1 MLEPLRSVDS
11 RVMPDSRRLPLWAGR
26 TTALAGIILVAVNLR
41 TAVASVSPIATEI
54 AADIDLGNL
63 GLGLIGA
70 LPPVAFALSGLFG
83 AGLARRIGLERLVVI
98 CTGVIVAGHLLR
110 GSAGNYLMLLA
121 GSVVTFAGIGIANIL
136 LPPLVKRY
144 FPDRIGLLTTVY
156 AAVMAISTAVPSALA
171 APIAD
176 SAGWRVSLGIWSVL
190 AVLGLIP
197 WMVLLLRY
205 RRRRIAAA
213 LGSSSP
219 EMEEPSAELVG
230 RIRHSRT
237 AWAIAGVF
245 AVSSFGAYASFAW
258 LPQLLI
264 DRAGVTRIDA
274 GSLLAIYSLIGL
286 PSAIVIPVLVT
297 RLRDVRPVIWTGAA
311 AIVAGFL
318 GLLLAPAGL
327 TWLWVLLAGL
337 GPLLFPV
344 ALVLINTRSRTE
356 QGSVALSGFTQGV
369 GYIGGA
375 LGPLLI
381 GGLHEVTG
389 GWELPIIAF
398 LLTAVVAVI
407 AAFFLRTP
415 SFVEDEIAR

>member
-237 AWAIAGVF
+237 A
-245 AVSSFGAYASFAW
+245 
-258 LPQLLI
+258 
-264 DRAGVTRIDA
+264 
-274 GSLLAIYSLIGL
+274 
-286 PSAIVIPVLVT
+286 
-297 RLRDVRPVIWTGAA
+297 
-311 AIVAGFL
+311 
-318 GLLLAPAGL
+318 
-327 TWLWVLLAGL
+327 
-337 GPLLFPV
+337 
-344 ALVLINTRSRTE
+344 
-356 QGSVALSGFTQGV
+356 
-369 GYIGGA
+369 
-375 LGPLLI
+375 
-381 GGLHEVTG
+381 
-389 GWELPIIAF
+389 
-398 LLTAVVAVI
+398 
-407 AAFFLRTP
+407 
-415 SFVEDEIAR
+415 